1 MQKLDE
7 IILKRQS
14 CRSYVT
20 KSVAKED
27 IIKCLDAARLAPSAC
42 NSQPWKFTVVTEPE
56 TKAKLSALLQIVGGN
71 KFADAAPVLIA
82 VSEDECP
89 KLMPGVLERWS
100 CKHFAHC
107 DIGIAI
113 AHFTLKAAESGLAT
127 CIMGTFEDR
136 DVKELLEIPS
146 GDTVRAVIAL
156 GYPSDDKI
164 RDKNRK
170 ELGEIVRVID

>member
-1 MQKLDE
+1 MQKFDE

-14 CRSYVT
+14 CRSYQP
-20 KSVAKED
+20 KPVAKED
-27 IIKCLDAARLAPSAC
+27 IIRCLDAARLAPSAC

-56 TKAKLSALLQIVGGN
+56 TKAKLAGLLQIVGGN
-71 KFADAAPVLIA
+71 KFADVAPVLVA

-89 KLMPGVLERWS
+89 KLMPGVLQRWS

-107 DIGIAI
+107 DIGIAV

-127 CIMGTFEDR
+127 CIMGTFEDG
-136 DVKELLEIPS
+136 DVKELLDIPK

-156 GYPSDDKI
+156 GYPSDDTI

-170 ELGEIVRVID
+170 ELGEIVRFID

>member
-1 MQKLDE
+1 MQKRYTVKKYNSERKLDSE
-7 IILKRQS
+7 IIEQLKS
-14 CRSYVT
+14 ILHLS
-20 KSVAKED
+20 
-27 IIKCLDAARLAPSAC
+27 PSSI

-71 KFADAAPVLIA
+71 KFADAAPVLIT

-100 CKHFAHC
+100 CKHFAHG

-113 AHFTLKAAESGLAT
+113 AHFTLKAAESDLAT
-127 CIMGTFEDR
+127 CIMGTFEDS
-136 DVKELLEIPS
+136 DVKELLNIPR

-170 ELGEIVRVID
+170 ELSEIVRFID